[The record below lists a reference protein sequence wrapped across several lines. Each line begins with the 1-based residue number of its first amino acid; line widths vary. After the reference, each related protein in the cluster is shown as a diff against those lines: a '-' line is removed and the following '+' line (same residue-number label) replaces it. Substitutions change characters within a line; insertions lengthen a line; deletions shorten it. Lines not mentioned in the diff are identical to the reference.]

1 MQIRTKTNKVFKEN
15 IMEKQIKKLDEI
27 LNGKATEF
35 FNECI
40 EKEIREIKEKEFLF
54 DDFEEFHNEE
64 HFLIF
69 QWKTEKELEKQG
81 YKKDPEILRTYEN
94 FIDNEINHIFAEME
108 FEKYKK
114 FLWKEVRNS
123 DEFLKYKIKDR
134 TVLVLKRAGRNGH
147 KFAKEKYKE
156 EYEFPY

>member
-1 MQIRTKTNKVFKEN
+1 
-15 IMEKQIKKLDEI
+15 MEKQIKKLDEI

-40 EKEIREIKEKEFLF
+40 EKEICEIKEKEFLF
-54 DDFEEFHNEE
+54 DDFAEFHNEE
-64 HFLIF
+64 NFLIF
-69 QWKTEKELEKQG
+69 QIKTEKELEKQG
-81 YKKDPEILRTYEN
+81 YKKDPEILITFEN
-94 FIDNEINHIFAEME
+94 FSDREINHIFAEME
-108 FEKYKK
+108 FENYTK

-123 DEFLKYKIKDR
+123 GEFLKYKIKDR